1 MEKLKKILLL
11 IVKIVI
17 FMISLIWIIVFAGMA
32 NEAYKNEYFIDM
44 FIYLLMMIM
53 PFIIYFVFKYMN
65 RGKMDKTEIEA
76 MNVKRINA
84 KYQTL
89 NDNAEIYY
97 SKNDEE
103 ATQIDIKDKEVDKSM
118 PNLIKCPACGKNVSN
133 QAVACPN
140 CGQPT
145 VNSSV
150 KDIDNN
156 YIDNKKNEIACGKP
170 MSKPIIGSF
179 KHINGLNLP
188 ENAQCTVLSYPALY
202 EFQSGS
208 LKFTLLKSKVV
219 DVTIKTDREIQQQY
233 VSSIGGTVGGAVL
246 FGPLGAIIGGRAKKK
261 AIKTYYS
268 YLIITYKDN
277 ENLKYIGFDVTNAPF
292 KAQKFVNELKKT
304 NNTITNVD
312 L

>member
-1 MEKLKKILLL
+1 MKIKKLFLGIIKVILIIILVFWEIICISSIATALTYKDTWEIVFLL
-11 IVKIVI
+11 IFALMPLGIVYGI
-17 FMISLIWIIVFAGMA
+17 NKCVHSTHCDIETYDKDGKLIDSYDVCPQ
-32 NEAYKNEYFIDM
+32 EAEAK
-44 FIYLLMMIM
+44 LM
-53 PFIIYFVFKYMN
+53 
-65 RGKMDKTEIEA
+65 
-76 MNVKRINA
+76 
-84 KYQTL
+84 
-89 NDNAEIYY
+89 
-97 SKNDEE
+97 
-103 ATQIDIKDKEVDKSM
+103 
-118 PNLIKCPACGKNVSN
+118 KCPACGKNVSN

-233 VSSIGGTVGGAVL
+233 VSSIGGAVGGAVL

-268 YLIITYKDN
+268 YLIIKYKDN